1 MLILT
6 RKIDEEIVINS
17 DIKLRILTIA
27 NNKIKIGIEA
37 PKDIKILRGELFELI
52 KSETLEAL
60 NKSSENIKNVSNFKV
75 NKLNSF

>member
-6 RKIDEEIVINS
+6 RKIDEEIIINS
-17 DIKLRILTIA
+17 DIKLKILGIT
-27 NNKIKIGIEA
+27 NNKIKIGIKA
-37 PKDIKILRGELFELI
+37 PNDIKILRGELFELI

-75 NKLNSF
+75 NKLNRL